1 MTLLPF
7 LAAIPIL
14 IMIILLVVLLWPSTK
29 VMPIAWIVSLLIGY
43 FVWHMS
49 PAYLVASS
57 IKGIEGALEII
68 IIVFGAL
75 LLLYTLEESGGLAT
89 INAGFTHLT
98 TDKRIQAI
106 LVGFVF
112 VSLLEG
118 SAGFGVPAAICAP
131 LLIALGF
138 PPLAAVVIA
147 LIGNMPTVTFGAV
160 GIPITKGYGKTLN
173 IPQVLSS
180 LEGSFSQFLQ
190 SVTFWG
196 VTIHSLIGV
205 FIPLLLILVLTK
217 YFGKN
222 RSWKEGFGAW
232 KFAIFAGISFF
243 IPYWVIGVLLGPELP
258 ALVASLLAFFI
269 LTYAIRKKF
278 CLPKE
283 EWKFEGSEKWP
294 SSWKGSL
301 KPALSGKIKISSL
314 MAWLPYGLIALILVI
329 TRIQPFSTL
338 LQAEA
343 VTITWENI
351 FETEI
356 TTSISPLFIPG
367 IIPFILVA
375 VVTFWLHKMNRGE
388 IKRAISKAGKR
399 IISPAIVLISSVAM
413 AEVLICSSYNP
424 LGYES
429 MLVVM
434 AKSIAGIIGRFW
446 GFISPFIGA
455 FGAFI
460 SGSNTVSNM
469 IFGLFQWSAAGEVG
483 ISKSITLSLQAVGGS
498 LGVGICIAKVVA
510 ACTTAGI
517 VGKEGRVIRVTFI
530 PTLIYATAVG
540 IIGLLFTLVFFKGL
554 F

>member
-1 MTLLPF
+1 
-7 LAAIPIL
+7 
-14 IMIILLVVLLWPSTK
+14 
-29 VMPIAWIVSLLIGY
+29 
-43 FVWHMS
+43 MS
-49 PAYLVASS
+49 PAYLAASS

-68 IIVFGAL
+68 IIIFGAL
-75 LLLYTLEESGGLAT
+75 LLLYTLEESGGFAT

-98 TDKRIQAI
+98 GDKRIQAI
-106 LVGFVF
+106 LIGFVF

-118 SAGFGVPAAICAP
+118 TAGFGVPAAICAP
-131 LLIALGF
+131 LLIVLGF
-138 PPLAAVVIA
+138 PPLAAVAIT
-147 LIGNMPTVTFGAV
+147 LIGNMPTVTFGTA

-173 IPQVLSS
+173 IPQILSS
-180 LEGSFSQFLQ
+180 LEGSFSQFIQ
-190 SVTFWG
+190 SVSFWG

-205 FIPLLLILVLTK
+205 FIPLFLILVLTK

-232 KFAIFAGISFF
+232 KFAIFAGITFF
-243 IPYWVIGVLLGPELP
+243 IPYWLAGVLLGPELP
-258 ALVASLLAFFI
+258 TLVASLLAFFI
-269 LTYAIRKKF
+269 LAYAIRKKF

-301 KPALSGKIKISSL
+301 KPTLPEKTKISSL
-314 MAWLPYGLIALILVI
+314 MAWLPYGLIALILII
-329 TRIQPFSTL
+329 TRIQPLSTF
-338 LQAEA
+338 LQAEV
-343 VTITWENI
+343 VTIAWENI
-351 FETEI
+351 FKTEL
-356 TTSISPLFIPG
+356 TTSIAPLFIPG
-367 IIPFILVA
+367 IIPFMLIA
-375 VVTFWLHKMNRGE
+375 VLTFRLHKMDGGE
-388 IKRAISKAGKR
+388 IKRAISKACKQMS
-399 IISPAIVLISSVAM
+399 SPAIVLIFSVAM

-434 AKSIAGIIGRFW
+434 AKGIVGITGRFW

-469 IFGLFQWSAAGEVG
+469 VFGLFQWSAASEAG
-483 ISKSITLSLQAVGGS
+483 ISKSVTLALQAVGGS

-517 VGKEGRVIRVTFI
+517 VGKEGRVIRITFI
-530 PTLIYATAVG
+530 PTLIYATLAG
-540 IIGLLFTLVFFKGL
+540 IIGLLFTLVFLKGA